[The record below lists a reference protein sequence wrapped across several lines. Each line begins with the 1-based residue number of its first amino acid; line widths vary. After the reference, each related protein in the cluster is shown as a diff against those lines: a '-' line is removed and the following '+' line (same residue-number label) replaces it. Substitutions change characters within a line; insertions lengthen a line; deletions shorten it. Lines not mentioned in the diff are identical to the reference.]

1 MRITTKDLEA
11 VCRRIN
17 HLMETP
23 EEPYKMVDGKMQPQ
37 ANCYHLDGAYG
48 GYALH
53 QMSSTVGCTG
63 VHDVF
68 GGHYPKAEL
77 YSKMQAFIE
86 GIYSASEVKK

>member
-11 VCRRIN
+11 VCKRIN
-17 HLMETP
+17 SIMRTP
-23 EEPYKMVDGKMQPQ
+23 EAPYKRIGDNIEPQ

-53 QMSSTVGCTG
+53 KMSSTQGCTG
-63 VHDVF
+63 VSDIF

-77 YSKMQAFIE
+77 YSKMQAFIAGVYAAHE
-86 GIYSASEVKK
+86 EK